1 MKYMIQVNRKLTN
14 VDKAGW
20 SVYET
25 YYRDQSY
32 SQKECIQHCINFRND
47 YDNRRDTI
55 EGKSKWQVN
64 LFEKTDTGWER
75 IPSYQ

>member
-1 MKYMIQVNRKLTN
+1 MKYMIQVARKPIN
-14 VDKAGW
+14 FDKASW

-47 YDNRRDTI
+47 YNNRRDTI
-55 EGKSKWQVN
+55 EEKSKWDVS
-64 LFEKTDTGWER
+64 LFEKIDSGWDR
-75 IPSYQ
+75 IPSY